1 MTVLSHNFI
10 SVKFHFDVNLF
21 ILALQLLKSVVIV
34 MILYSLTYKK

>member
-1 MTVLSHNFI
+1 MTVLCHDFI

-21 ILALQLLKSVVIV
+21 ILQLLKSVVIV